1 MPKHSRRAWVATFT
15 GMAVAAAASYG
26 AAAAAA
32 DLDTA
37 PSALPPHV
45 VALQSTRPDAR
56 APRAAAPLTLHLQ
69 DASGNA
75 VRLVHLPG
83 VGWQYDQARGA
94 GSPLKKAALQTTATP
109 ASGGS
114 GDDVPLTVFIDGPS
128 GFTYV
133 WNRDDG
139 WTCVGRLVDDA
150 L

>member
-1 MPKHSRRAWVATFT
+1 VSKPSRRAWVATLT
-15 GMAVAAAASYG
+15 GIAVAAAASYG
-26 AAAAAA
+26 SVAAAA
-32 DLDTA
+32 DVDTA
-37 PSALPPHV
+37 TSAPPPHI
-45 VALQSTRPDAR
+45 VAMQSSRADAR
-56 APRAAAPLTLHLQ
+56 APRSAAPLTLHLE

-83 VGWQYDQARGA
+83 VGWHFDRVARGP
-94 GSPLKKAALQTTATP
+94 GSPLKKTALQTATP
-109 ASGGS
+109 ASSGG

-139 WTCVGRLVDDA
+139 WKCVGRLVDDA

>member
-1 MPKHSRRAWVATFT
+1 VPKHSRRAWVATLT
-15 GMAVAAAASYG
+15 GMAVAATASYG
-26 AAAAAA
+26 AAAADVA
-32 DLDTA
+32 TP
-37 PSALPPHV
+37 PSARPPHV
-45 VALQSTRPDAR
+45 VALQSSRPDAH
-56 APRAAAPLTLHLQ
+56 APRTAAPLTLHVQ

-83 VGWQYDQARGA
+83 VGWQYDEARGA
-94 GSPLKKAALQTTATP
+94 GSPLKKAALQTSATT

-114 GDDVPLTVFIDGPS
+114 GGDVPLTVFIDGPS

-139 WTCVGRLVDDA
+139 WKCVGRLVDDS

>member
-32 DLDTA
+32 DLDPA

-45 VALQSTRPDAR
+45 VALQSTRSDAR

>member
-1 MPKHSRRAWVATFT
+1 LFATLT
-15 GMAVAAAASYG
+15 GIALATAASYG
-26 AAAAAA
+26 LATPQATVDAV
-32 DLDTA
+32 TSA
-37 PSALPPHV
+37 PAPQV
-45 VALQSTRPDAR
+45 VALQSPR
-56 APRAAAPLTLHLQ
+56 AEARAAAPLMLHLE

-83 VGWQYDQARGA
+83 VGWQYDRGA
-94 GSPLKKAALQTTATP
+94 RAADSPLKKTAVQTTATP
-109 ASGGS
+109 SAGTS

-139 WTCVGRLVDDA
+139 WRCVGRLVDDA

>member
-15 GMAVAAAASYG
+15 GMAAAAAASYG

-32 DLDTA
+32 DLDPA

-94 GSPLKKAALQTTATP
+94 GSALKKAALQTTANP

-139 WTCVGRLVDDA
+139 WKCVGRLVDDA

>member
-150 L
+150 R

>member
-26 AAAAAA
+26 SAAGAA
-32 DLDTA
+32 DVDTA
-37 PSALPPHV
+37 PSAPPPHV
-45 VALQSTRPDAR
+45 VALQSSRPDVR
-56 APRAAAPLTLHLQ
+56 APRAAAPLTLHLE

-109 ASGGS
+109 APGS
-114 GDDVPLTVFIDGPS
+114 GDDFPLTVFIDGPS

-139 WTCVGRLVDDA
+139 WKCVGRLVDDA

>member
-1 MPKHSRRAWVATFT
+1 VPTNPRPALFATLT
-15 GMAVAAAASYG
+15 GIALATACSYG
-26 AAAAAA
+26 LA
-32 DLDTA
+32 T
-37 PSALPPHV
+37 
-45 VALQSTRPDAR
+45 
-56 APRAAAPLTLHLQ
+56 PLTLHLE

-83 VGWQYDQARGA
+83 IGWQYDREARA
-94 GSPLKKAALQTTATP
+94 ADSPLQKTALPTTVTP
-109 ASGGS
+109 SAGTS
-114 GDDVPLTVFIDGPS
+114 GDDAPLTVFIDGPS

>member
-69 DASGNA
+69 AASGNA
-75 VRLVHLPG
+75 GRLGHLPG

>member
-1 MPKHSRRAWVATFT
+1 M
-15 GMAVAAAASYG
+15 
-26 AAAAAA
+26 
-32 DLDTA
+32 
-37 PSALPPHV
+37 
-45 VALQSTRPDAR
+45 
-56 APRAAAPLTLHLQ
+56 LHLE

-83 VGWQYDQARGA
+83 IGWQYDREARA
-94 GSPLKKAALQTTATP
+94 ADSPLQKTALPTTVTP
-109 ASGGS
+109 SAGTS
-114 GDDVPLTVFIDGPS
+114 GDDAPLTVFIDGPS